1 MTIGSGAPSLL
12 KRLWSL
18 VPSGGSLPEN
28 VWRARHRF
36 LVGLTFFHVVVIAL
50 AGTVM
55 GKRWE
60 LQPWALFD
68 DANALHTVGE
78 SLIVA
83 AVGLLACWRRVGR
96 TAQATFV
103 GFGLMSSS
111 AILVHLSGGYIEFHF
126 HFFVMLTFL
135 ALCQDWIPY
144 ILAVGFVAVHHG
156 VVGVLWPQAVYNHEA
171 AYNAPWTWAGIHA
184 TFVLWSCIGSVIAWR
199 FNERAFEQTALIL
212 KAAGD
217 GIFGLDTDGR
227 ITFMNPAAAAMLG
240 VDARRSIGKLVG
252 PVVVHLRTDGAPVA
266 DADSQITAPLRD
278 GTARQASDQIFTRAD
293 GSYFPVDYVS
303 TPMIERE
310 QLTGVV
316 VSFKDITERHRSE
329 AALQRSHR
337 QLEATL
343 AELKT
348 TQQQVLQQERLRA
361 MGQMA
366 SGIAHDFNNSLSPIV
381 GFAELLL
388 RQPDLATDK
397 AQGFV
402 KLINTAA
409 RDATAVV
416 KRLRELYRERRELS
430 DDAAVDLARCVEE
443 AVALTQPRWK
453 NQARS
458 QGIMIGV
465 RTDVPPLPI
474 ILGDPAAIREMMTN
488 LIFNAVDA
496 MPKGG
501 TIAVT
506 ARIEGHEI
514 RLEVHD
520 TGTGMT
526 DEVRQRC
533 LDPFFSTKGQQGTG
547 LGLALVQATVARHH
561 GTLVLESELG
571 KGTSFIM
578 RFPVGAKPT
587 PEPERIRVERSRR
600 LRVLVVEDEPLVR
613 AAVIEQL
620 SSQGHTVETANNGL
634 EGLDKF
640 LSGQFDLVVTDR
652 AMPEMGGD
660 QLATA
665 IKQVAP
671 DRPIIMLTGFGDL
684 MDAKGEKPSGVDVV
698 VGKPV
703 TFDALQGAILQVVA

>member
-1 MTIGSGAPSLL
+1 MPETQALPLLYCRPMTGSPRRPNASGPLS
-12 KRLWSL
+12 RLWSL
-18 VPSGGSLPEN
+18 IPSGGSLPES

-36 LVGLTFFHVVVIAL
+36 LVGLTFFHVVIIAL
-50 AGTVM
+50 AGPVL
-55 GKRWE
+55 GKHWE
-60 LQPWALFD
+60 LSFRSLLD
-68 DANALHTVGE
+68 DESALHVLGE
-78 SLIVA
+78 SLVVA
-83 AVGLLACWRRVGR
+83 LFGVLACWRPAGR
-96 TAQATFV
+96 TLQATFV

-111 AILVHLSGGYIEFHF
+111 AILVHLSGGYIELHF

-144 ILAVGFVAVHHG
+144 LLAVAFVAVHHG
-156 VVGVLWPQAVYNHEA
+156 VVGVLWPQSVYNHEA
-171 AYNAPWTWAGIHA
+171 AFNSPWTWAGIHA
-184 TFVLWSCIGSVIAWR
+184 LFVLWSCVGSVVAWR
-199 FNERAFEQTALIL
+199 FNEQAFAQTALIL
-212 KAAGD
+212 QAAGE
-217 GIFGLDTDGR
+217 GIFGVDEEAKITFINPMAATILGMDARAVIGKKLGQVVHHLATDG
-227 ITFMNPAAAAMLG
+227 TQLP
-240 VDARRSIGKLVG
+240 DAESPIL
-252 PVVVHLRTDGAPVA
+252 
-266 DADSQITAPLRD
+266 APLKD
-278 GTARQASDQIFTRAD
+278 AKAHHATDQIFGRMD
-293 GSYFPVDYVS
+293 GSYVPVDYVS
-303 TPMIERE
+303 TPMIDRD

-316 VSFKDITERHRSE
+316 VSFNDITARHRSE
-329 AALQRSHR
+329 AALQQSHR
-337 QLEATL
+337 MLEETL
-343 AELKT
+343 LELKT

-430 DDAAVDLARCVEE
+430 DDAAVDLARCIEE

-506 ARIEGHEI
+506 ARIEGHEV

-571 KGTSFIM
+571 KGTSF
-578 RFPVGAKPT
+578 
-587 PEPERIRVERSRR
+587 
-600 LRVLVVEDEPLVR
+600 
-613 AAVIEQL
+613 
-620 SSQGHTVETANNGL
+620 
-634 EGLDKF
+634 
-640 LSGQFDLVVTDR
+640 
-652 AMPEMGGD
+652 
-660 QLATA
+660 
-665 IKQVAP
+665 
-671 DRPIIMLTGFGDL
+671 
-684 MDAKGEKPSGVDVV
+684 
-698 VGKPV
+698 
-703 TFDALQGAILQVVA
+703 